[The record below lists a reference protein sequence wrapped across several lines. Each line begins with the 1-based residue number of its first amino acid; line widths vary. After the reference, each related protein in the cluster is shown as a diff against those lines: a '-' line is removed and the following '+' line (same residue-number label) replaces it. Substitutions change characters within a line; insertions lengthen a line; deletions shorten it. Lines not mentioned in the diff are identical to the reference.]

1 MASLE
6 TPHDRLLVLLRQ
18 EGYTAGDVL
27 PTEPLL
33 AKKLNMSRQ
42 SVRETLA
49 GLQAL
54 GVVEVRQGARRRL
67 VGFDPGAF
75 GRNLALTLPYTAE
88 SLQELLEVRRVLE
101 VTYFRK
107 ALTTINPRRLRTLR
121 GLTDRMADKAERN
134 LAFLDEDEQFH
145 EVLYQGLDDRTLT
158 GILSGFW
165 QYFKEASPAVTTG
178 RDLPRTA
185 KVHSDIVDA
194 IDAGDLELAAHR
206 LDVHF
211 FDVRQRISQLPN
223 VMPQRDQER
232 PAALTSIGLQH
243 GRDNEVPGGIAGENP
258 STFKKE

>member
-1 MASLE
+1 VASLE
-6 TPHDRLLVLLRQ
+6 ASHDRLVALLRQ

-33 AKKLNMSRQ
+33 AQKLNVSRQ

-54 GVVEVRQGARRRL
+54 GVIEVRQGARRRL

-75 GRNLALTLPYTAE
+75 GRNLGLTLPYTVE

-107 ALTTINPRRLRTLR
+107 AFTTINPRRLRKLR
-121 GLTDRMADKAERN
+121 DLTEQMAAKAEHDQT
-134 LAFLDEDEQFH
+134 FLDEDEQFH
-145 EVLYQGLDDRTLT
+145 QLLYEGLDNRTLE
-158 GILSGFW
+158 GMLSGFW
-165 QYFKEASPAVTTG
+165 HYFKTASVTVTTG

-185 KVHSDIVDA
+185 KVHGDIVDA
-194 IDAGDLELAAHR
+194 IELGDLELAAHR

-211 FDVRQRISQLPN
+211 FDVRQRTSRLPRLTNSQ
-223 VMPQRDQER
+223 DD
-232 PAALTSIGLQH
+232 LQV
-243 GRDNEVPGGIAGENP
+243 G
-258 STFKKE
+258 

>member
-6 TPHDRLLVLLRQ
+6 ASHDRLVALLRQ

-33 AKKLNMSRQ
+33 AEKLNMSRQ

-54 GVVEVRQGARRRL
+54 GVVQVRQGSRRRL

-75 GRNLALTLPYTAE
+75 GRNLGLTLPFTAE
-88 SLQELLEVRRVLE
+88 SLEELLEVRRVLE

-107 ALTTINPRRLRTLR
+107 ALPLINPRRLRKLR
-121 GLTDRMADKAERN
+121 DLTDTMAYKAERDQT
-134 LAFLDEDEQFH
+134 FLDEDEQFH
-145 EVLYQGLDDRTLT
+145 ELLYEGLGNRTVE

-165 QYFKEASPAVTTG
+165 HYFKTASAAVTTG

-185 KVHSDIVDA
+185 QVHADLVDA
-194 IDAGDLELAAHR
+194 IELGDLELAAHR
-206 LDVHF
+206 LDIHF
-211 FDVRQRISQLPN
+211 FDVRQRISLLPS
-223 VMPQRDQER
+223 
-232 PAALTSIGLQH
+232 LT
-243 GRDNEVPGGIAGENP
+243 NP
-258 STFKKE
+258 PNDHHRVS